1 MPTRHF
7 LAIPDFSRAELLA
20 LFDLARR
27 MKQGPYAE
35 RPLAGRTLAMIFA
48 KKGSTLTT
56 PVTGRGGAQ
65 SHP

>member
-56 PVTGRGGAQ
+56 PGPA
-65 SHP
+65 